1 MMQAATNLINQPED
15 KCTEW
20 TTVVTVVKGIYQYVQ
35 EAKVEK
41 ETRARYNIMYKN
53 KKLYLACILCML
65 HSDGI

>member
-41 ETRARYNIMYKN
+41 ETRARYNIM
-53 KKLYLACILCML
+53 
-65 HSDGI
+65 